1 MASNSSNSS
10 LKPITLFAHAGG
22 SPNPLKVAILLQE
35 LNIPYEKVFKELH
48 DLRDGPNGV
57 KHPDY
62 LAINPNGR
70 VPAIID
76 PNNGDLKVWESGA
89 ILQYLQKKY
98 DHEHKLAGK
107 NDQEEADIAALLF
120 YQVSGHGPSQ
130 GQANWFL
137 IYSPEPNPA
146 AVERYTNETK
156 RIYKTLDGILA
167 GKQFFAGDHFTIAD
181 AAFYPWIK
189 IIDYAKIELEKDVK
203 NDYPN
208 VYAWFKRLSERPSIV
223 AAYKKWWFM

>member
-1 MASNSSNSS
+1 MTSNSSNSS

-22 SPNPLKVAILLQE
+22 SPNPYKVAILLQE
-35 LNIPYEKVFKELH
+35 LNIPYEPVFKELH

-76 PNNGDLKVWESGA
+76 PNNNNVKVWESGA
-89 ILQYLQKKY
+89 ILLYLQKRY

-107 NDQEEADIAALLF
+107 NAQEEADILALLF

-130 GQANWFL
+130 GQVNWFL
-137 IYSPEPNPA
+137 IYQPGDKIPA
-146 AVERYTNETK
+146 AIERYTNETK
-156 RIYKTLDGILA
+156 RIYKVLDGVLN
-167 GKQFFAGDHFTIAD
+167 GKQYFAGDHFTIAD
-181 AAFYPWIK
+181 AAFYPWVK
-189 IIDYAKIELEKDVK
+189 IVDYAQIGLETVIKT
-203 NDYPN
+203 DYPN
-208 VYAWFKRLSERPSIV
+208 VYAWFKRVSERPSVV
-223 AAYKKWWFM
+223 AAYAKK